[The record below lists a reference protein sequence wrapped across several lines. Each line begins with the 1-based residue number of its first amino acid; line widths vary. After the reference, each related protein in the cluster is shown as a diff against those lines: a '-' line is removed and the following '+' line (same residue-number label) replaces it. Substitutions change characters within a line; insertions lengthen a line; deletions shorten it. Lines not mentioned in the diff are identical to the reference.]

1 MQTPLHAIEAMLPRL
16 SLQEKAQLLEHIVF
30 DLSGAT
36 PGIEKSPNICGG
48 EARVANTRIPVWV
61 LVQARRLGVSEAELL
76 AIYPTL
82 RAEDLAIA
90 WRYERT
96 HPAEIEHA
104 IAENEGS

>member
-30 DLSGAT
+30 DLAGAA
-36 PGIEKSPNICGG
+36 PGIEKAPNICGG
-48 EARVANTRIPVWV
+48 EARVAKTRIPVLV
-61 LVQARRLGVSEAELL
+61 LVQARRSGVSEAELL

-82 RAEDLAIA
+82 RAEDLASA

-96 HPAEIEHA
+96 HSAEIERG
-104 IAENEGS
+104 ITENEEI